1 MPNTASTTVDLLQ
14 RFIQFPTVSS
24 QPILKFAAEM
34 AERGEAV
41 GGIVHRFETSPTKQN
56 IVVQIGPEGHDALGL
71 SGHMDV
77 VPVEGQAWSMD
88 PFEGVIDQGAVWG
101 RGACDMKAFLATVYS
116 ILERF
121 PVHKMKRGIMLMWT
135 HDEEIGCVGA
145 SHMPHQCKDLVIP
158 KNTLIGEPTSQQ
170 IFHHHGGHC
179 TLEITVKGYPAHS
192 SKPHLGVSATH
203 WLFEAWSIIREW
215 EQWMNT
221 QVSEIVGTAPIL
233 NVAQI
238 HAGSAINIIP
248 EHGKLRLG
256 LRPMP
261 GHNHTVLIDN
271 LQHRLTPIQSH
282 AKEAGARI
290 ELNIIQ
296 AAAPL
301 YTPLPTLLEQAIQK
315 SSPNT
320 ACLGAPFATDGG
332 CLAEMGTQPLIW
344 GPGSI
349 DVAHQP
355 NECVRIEELNQYE
368 HALESILRSWC
379 L

>member
-1 MPNTASTTVDLLQ
+1 MDPTCRTVELLQ

-24 QPILKFAAEM
+24 QPIISFATEM
-34 AERGEAV
+34 AERGESV
-41 GGIVHRFETSPTKQN
+41 GGIVHRFETSSTKQN
-56 IVVQIGPEGHDALGL
+56 IVVQIGPQGPDSLGL

-77 VPVEGQAWSMD
+77 VPVEGQSWSMD
-88 PFEGVIDQGAVWG
+88 PFAGFVNDGAVWG
-101 RGACDMKAFLATVYS
+101 RGACDMKAFLACVYS

-121 PVHKMKRGIMLMWT
+121 PVSQMQRGLMLMWT

-145 SHMPHQCKDLVIP
+145 SHLPHQCTHLEIP

-179 TLEITVKGYPAHS
+179 TLEITVTGFPAHS
-192 SKPHLGVSATH
+192 SKPYLGVSATQ
-203 WLFEAWSIIREW
+203 WLFEAWSIVREW
-215 EQWMNT
+215 EAWMNT
-221 QVSEIVGTAPIL
+221 QVSTIVDTTPIL

-238 HAGSAINIIP
+238 EAGSAINIIP
-248 EHGKLRLG
+248 EHGKIRLG

-261 GHNHTVLIDN
+261 GHDHNVLISN
-271 LQHRLTPIQSH
+271 LQDRLSEVQT
-282 AKEAGARI
+282 AATEAGASV
-290 ELNIIQ
+290 ELSIIQ

-301 YTPLPTLLEQAIQK
+301 YTPLPTLLEKAIQK
-315 SSPNT
+315 SCPDT
-320 ACLGAPFATDGG
+320 PCLGAPFATDGG

-355 NECVRIEELNQYE
+355 NEYVRIEELNQYE

>member
-1 MPNTASTTVDLLQ
+1 MDPNCRSVELLQ

-24 QPILKFAAEM
+24 QPIISFATEM
-34 AERGEAV
+34 AERGESV
-41 GGIVHRFETSPTKQN
+41 GGIVHRFETSSTKQN
-56 IVVQIGPEGHDALGL
+56 IVVQIGPQGPDSLGL

-77 VPVEGQAWSMD
+77 VPVEGQSWRMD
-88 PFEGVIDQGAVWG
+88 PFAGFVNDGAVWG
-101 RGACDMKAFLATVYS
+101 RGACDMKAFLASVYS

-121 PVHKMKRGIMLMWT
+121 PVSQMQRGLMLMWT

-145 SHMPHQCKDLVIP
+145 AHLPHQCTHLEIP

-170 IFHHHGGHC
+170 IFHHHSGHC
-179 TLEITVKGYPAHS
+179 TLEITVTGFPAHS
-192 SKPHLGVSATH
+192 SKPYLDVSATQ
-203 WLFEAWSIIREW
+203 WLFEAWIIVREW
-215 EQWMNT
+215 ETWMNT
-221 QVSEIVGTAPIL
+221 QVSTIVATTPIL

-238 HAGSAINIIP
+238 DAGSAINIIP
-248 EHGKLRLG
+248 EHGKIRLG

-261 GHNHTVLIDN
+261 GHDHNVLISN
-271 LQHRLTPIQSH
+271 LQDRLSEVQT
-282 AKEAGARI
+282 AATEAGASV
-290 ELNIIQ
+290 ELSIIQ

-301 YTPLPTLLEQAIQK
+301 YTSLPTLLEKAIQK
-315 SSPNT
+315 SCPDT
-320 ACLGAPFATDGG
+320 PCLGAPFATDGG
-332 CLAEMGTQPLIW
+332 CLAEMGTEPLIW

-355 NECVRIEELNQYE
+355 NEYVRIEELNQYE